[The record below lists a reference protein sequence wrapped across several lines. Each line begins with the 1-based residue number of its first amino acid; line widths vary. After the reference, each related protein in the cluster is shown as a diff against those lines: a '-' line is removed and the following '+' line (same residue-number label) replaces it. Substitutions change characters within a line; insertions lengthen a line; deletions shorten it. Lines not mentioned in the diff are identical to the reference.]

1 MKKVNRVDN
10 QLNIPG
16 KVKTFHKNLLK
27 KYVERSQCETVD
39 VVTDESV
46 FGIVNAIV
54 LDCVADTTQDGQ
66 LEDYPELDPCGCAK
80 IDVNNALS
88 TEERKRLMG
97 MVSKYGYVLQDK
109 PGVTNV
115 LEHDIQM
122 VSEKLIYVKN
132 RSIPF
137 SLEDTVNKEVNDML
151 KLEIIEPSESPFV
164 LQ

>member
-1 MKKVNRVDN
+1 M
-10 QLNIPG
+10 
-16 KVKTFHKNLLK
+16 
-27 KYVERSQCETVD
+27 
-39 VVTDESV
+39 
-46 FGIVNAIV
+46 
-54 LDCVADTTQDGQ
+54 
-66 LEDYPELDPCGCAK
+66 
-80 IDVNNALS
+80 DVNSALS

-122 VSEKLIYVKN
+122 VSEKPIYVKN

-137 SLEDTVNKEVNDML
+137 SLEDTVNKEVNVML